1 VSSRR
6 ASIAQ
11 VMIVVAIVA
20 VNLGL
25 LRVTPMEIVTFPTV
39 WVLLG
44 TIDFVVIWKIVLTR
58 ALRAFHYTFLIVFV
72 IAYLVLAY
80 FVSMERLHPL
90 GLLVRWY
97 QQLAGEKTNL
107 ISLGWLRRAESEI
120 WMACFLSLLLACAT
134 GSVAAWL
141 ESRRGWD
148 IAAFF
153 RGALVGLGIA
163 MLLAMIDDAVWGS
176 VAKSPARWIGRWVLL
191 GACLVLG
198 GSIGLSRM
206 KSTRTDLESY
216 SP

>member
-1 VSSRR
+1 VSAKRT
-6 ASIAQ
+6 SIAQ

-25 LRVTPMEIVTFPTV
+25 LRVTPVEIATYPTI

-72 IAYLVLAY
+72 IAYLVLAN
-80 FVSMERLHPL
+80 SAAMERIHPL

-107 ISLGWLRRAESEI
+107 ISLGWLRIGEI
-120 WMACFLSLLLACAT
+120 WMACFLSLALACAI

-141 ESRRGWD
+141 ETRRSWD

-153 RGALVGLGIA
+153 RGAIVGLGIV
-163 MLLAMIDDAVWGS
+163 MVLATIDDAVWGS
-176 VAKSPARWIGRWVLL
+176 VADSPARLIGRWVLL
-191 GACLVLG
+191 GACLILG
-198 GSIGLSRM
+198 GLMGLSRM
-206 KSTRTDLESY
+206 KSSRPDLESH